1 LFEAAFVADEVD
13 AGATGGSVVISAGAS
28 SIADCVAAIAS
39 AVEDETEVAAR
50 AFCIWAYAYPCVRR
64 NPGKE
69 EGYVT

>member
-1 LFEAAFVADEVD
+1 
-13 AGATGGSVVISAGAS
+13 
-28 SIADCVAAIAS
+28 VAAIAS